1 MKPVTLFSW
10 GYYGWGNYTK
20 QLVEAADAVEAKR
33 GFNPPVFVDV
43 RIRRMVRA
51 PGFREKAFEKLLGP
65 DRYRWMKLL
74 GNQAVEDR
82 VAGAI
87 EIAEPKAAKEL
98 LEIAVQEANENNR
111 RLIFFCGCQYPKQG
125 KEITCHRAE
134 VSKLVLAEAK
144 KRKQP
149 IEVVE
154 WPGNEPSHIDVELPP
169 KEFKA
174 VVNCSK
180 GKVALPPALDPMELS
195 GLAWMSD
202 ATFQCGEE
210 EVHRLVGPACCGP
223 KGWSLPIMVFSE
235 EDLPIEEYQK
245 DAEKFRKYF
254 GFNAVKK

>member
-1 MKPVTLFSW
+1 MKSVTLFSW

-65 DRYRWMKLL
+65 DRYRWMKSL
-74 GNQAVEDR
+74 GNK
-82 VAGAI
+82 AI
-87 EIAEPKAAKEL
+87 EDDTLDSMQIAEPKATKDL
-98 LEIAVQEANENNR
+98 LDLAVHETKENNR
-111 RLIFFCGCQYPKQG
+111 RLIFFCGCQYSKEG
-125 KEITCHRAE
+125 KETTCHRAE
-134 VSKLVLAEAK
+134 VSKLVLGEAK

-154 WPGNEPSHIDVELPP
+154 WPGNEPSHIDVELPK

-174 VVNCSK
+174 VVACKSR
-180 GKVALPPALDPMELS
+180 ARLPPDMDPKGLA

-223 KGWSLPIMVFSE
+223 KGWYLPIMAWSK
-235 EDLPIEEYQK
+235 EDLPLEEYQG
-245 DAEKFRKYF
+245 AAVKFRKHF
-254 GFNAVKK
+254 GFNAVRR